1 MVAELPDSDL
11 WGAMMLQELPKV
23 AVAMVSL
30 AMVALLISL
39 ARNLM
44 KELVKKEHVERVAL
58 AEVEVPELWYSPYGE
73 RTHATRTCHGLR
85 NATSVHRVL
94 PCRYCCP
101 NQMRLREQRIVEH
114 RRTFYEAAGKY
125 LWFKLAVIVIL
136 MSMSWFMI
144 FEVNETYGFPL
155 ARDRML
161 NYQNNENKNERERKV
176 IAPAEALPAGKS
188 QEGHHTE
195 LFTMWSHV
203 HEPNTRTTARTR
215 TTPRTTSRIRS
226 CTPTSTGPKETKEE
240 QSCNYVFE
248 NNDVVEYD
256 EKLKSEEVPHLKY
269 LKNFVFELVLEF
281 KEYLAKAG
289 RSLEPVVSYVVRTC
303 HPLLLLLGTPLG
315 MVTWIYLY
323 FWVKVKQTKRE
334 KLKNKV
340 SRRRLHRSVC
350 SVLCEKRMWLHLVLL
365 YSHMQCAVAMEEA
378 LQRLTELTAQN
389 TQQIQAAMNNQQ
401 AQAGTASQQ
410 VQELAQS
417 MAQHQRAITEATQAT
432 NTALSQ
438 QAELTANAVAATGK
452 LTADAVTALSQ
463 HAESRRPG
471 EVDLHKMIKS
481 PEVFGPT
488 TYREER
494 DGFLKLDRS
503 PQPRHP
509 QED

>member
-30 AMVALLISL
+30 AMVALLVSL

-101 NQMRLREQRIVEH
+101 NQMRLREQKIVEH

-136 MSMSWFMI
+136 MSM
-144 FEVNETYGFPL
+144 
-155 ARDRML
+155 
-161 NYQNNENKNERERKV
+161 
-176 IAPAEALPAGKS
+176 
-188 QEGHHTE
+188 
-195 LFTMWSHV
+195 
-203 HEPNTRTTARTR
+203 
-215 TTPRTTSRIRS
+215 
-226 CTPTSTGPKETKEE
+226 
-240 QSCNYVFE
+240 
-248 NNDVVEYD
+248 
-256 EKLKSEEVPHLKY
+256 
-269 LKNFVFELVLEF
+269 
-281 KEYLAKAG
+281 
-289 RSLEPVVSYVVRTC
+289 
-303 HPLLLLLGTPLG
+303 
-315 MVTWIYLY
+315 
-323 FWVKVKQTKRE
+323 
-334 KLKNKV
+334 
-340 SRRRLHRSVC
+340 LHRSVC
-350 SVLCEKRMWLHLVLL
+350 SVLCEKRVWLHLVLL

-389 TQQIQAAMNNQQ
+389 TQQIQALAQAMNNQQ

-438 QAELTANAVAATGK
+438 QAELTANAAAATGK

-494 DGFLKLDRS
+494 DGFLEFRLKMRSWIGALNPDILKKIEAVELDRREET
-503 PQPRHP
+503 QHKNKRCPRSCTASSRVIRE
-509 QED
+509 EDR